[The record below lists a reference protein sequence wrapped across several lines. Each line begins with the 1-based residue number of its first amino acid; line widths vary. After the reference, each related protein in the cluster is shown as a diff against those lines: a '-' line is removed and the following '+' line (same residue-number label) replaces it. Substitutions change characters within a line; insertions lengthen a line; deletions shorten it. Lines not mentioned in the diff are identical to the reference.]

1 MKVDIQKDNEEV
13 CWIPRISLYVIEMT
27 PAAHDD
33 AAARPD
39 EKSNLK
45 NHSREDNDD
54 DGIEVKQVFVSNA
67 AQNCSY
73 LREMSSRSPHTR
85 LLISFD
91 KSDRRGVASL
101 KIPQPF

>member
-1 MKVDIQKDNEEV
+1 
-13 CWIPRISLYVIEMT
+13 MT

-33 AAARPD
+33 ASARPD

-67 AQNCSY
+67 A
-73 LREMSSRSPHTR
+73 HKTA
-85 LLISFD
+85 LIFVNEFTVSAHETTD
-91 KSDRRGVASL
+91 K
-101 KIPQPF
+101 F

>member
-1 MKVDIQKDNEEV
+1 
-13 CWIPRISLYVIEMT
+13 MT